1 MTNKPEIYHINTTA
15 SDPTAPSHHKRFMS
29 IEPARLVHAV
39 YHGEPGNKGV
49 REIATTFHLQPPWMG
64 HTPDTRSTPPVAT
77 PNATSIN
84 GHATQRLVV
93 VTQDSAQP
101 GLSQSLKQDYMS
113 VSLTSYETGLL
124 MQWLQRQGA
133 TQPQHSART
142 VPPELPDSPAPHTVA
157 STPRSRQDDD
167 PERDPSNIDH
177 LTKGTP

>member
-1 MTNKPEIYHINTTA
+1 MTNINIHHVNTTS
-15 SDPTAPSHHKRFMS
+15 SDPGAPSHHRRFMD
-29 IEPARLVHAV
+29 IRPECVTHV
-39 YHGEPGNKGV
+39 VCHGEPGKRGV
-49 REIATTFHLQPPWMG
+49 REIATTFHLQPPFTG
-64 HTPDTRSTPPVAT
+64 HPADTRSTPSVAT
-77 PNATSIN
+77 PDATSIN
-84 GHATQRLVV
+84 GHATQWLVV

-157 STPRSRQDDD
+157 STPRSREDDD

-177 LTKGTP
+177 LTKDTP